1 MLPVYVMKSIR
12 YTVVFFALSGLAFFL
27 IFFVYLF
34 IFERN
39 MLLNAGDYYVKM
51 TFYLSTSLLDKG
63 KDTDNIEGRLK
74 IITDNFNIKKKWNI
88 INIFIFKKDYKFL
101 LEPYGT
107 YEFFLPSCRPV
118 EGDNKKDNCMELF
131 IRDAE
136 INKNKDEKKLYTGT
150 EIKIFGDTISHE
162 EQTVEVYTI
171 YNSEI
176 DGYISLIWPKS
187 NINSLVIEWILLPI
201 LIVFTFFLVASLW
214 IVYYLVS
221 KTLRPLEILSR
232 QIQRLPD
239 YDFASGDTTEIKSYL
254 PVEMNNEIGELARTF
269 SFVIDEL
276 DVNIKKLIDTTA
288 ENERIESE
296 LSVAREIQ
304 LGSLPTNFPLFVE
317 KEVEIYAYLLPAREI
332 GGDLYDF
339 FVIDDEH
346 ICFTVGDV
354 AGKGVPA
361 ALFMVI
367 AKKIIGSNSI
377 KGQDKLSPGKIMDYL
392 NEILCKENPSAT
404 FITLFIGILNVKTGS
419 MCYANGGHVP
429 PIFSNFSGETSA
441 FYRKEISGPVVGVI
455 PGIRYKDITEPLHP
469 GGTVFLCTDGVTEAM
484 NKEEEL
490 FGDQQLLENFMC
502 MKEKSCKEVV
512 EGILYEV
519 RKHAD
524 GEPQSDDIA
533 MMMIRW
539 RGAVDRLG

>member
-1 MLPVYVMKSIR
+1 
-12 YTVVFFALSGLAFFL
+12 
-27 IFFVYLF
+27 
-34 IFERN
+34 
-39 MLLNAGDYYVKM
+39 MLLNARDYYVKM

-63 KDTDNIEGRLK
+63 KDTDNIKDRLR
-74 IITDNFNIKKKWNI
+74 IITDNFNIKTKWNI
-88 INIFIFKKDYKFL
+88 INIFIFKKDYNFL

-107 YEFFLPSCRPV
+107 YEYFLSSCRVV
-118 EGDNKKDNCMELF
+118 EGDNDKDNCMELF

-136 INKNKDEKKLYTGT
+136 INKNKDEKKLYKGSK
-150 EIKIFGDTISHE
+150 IKIFRDTSSHE
-162 EQTVEVYTI
+162 EQTIEVYTI
-171 YNSEI
+171 YHSEI

-187 NINSLVIEWILLPI
+187 NISSLVIEWILLPI
-201 LIVFTFFLVASLW
+201 FIVFTFFLFASLW
-214 IVYYLVS
+214 IIYYLVS
-221 KTLRPLEILSR
+221 KTLRPLEILS
-232 QIQRLPD
+232 QQMHLLPD
-239 YDFASGDTTEIKSYL
+239 YDFASGDTKEIKNSL
-254 PVEMNNEIGELARTF
+254 PIEINNEIGELARTF
-269 SFVIDEL
+269 SFVIDKL
-276 DVNIKKLIDTTA
+276 DINIKKLIDTTVK
-288 ENERIESE
+288 NERIESE

-304 LGSLPTNFPLFVE
+304 LGSLPTNFSLFVE

-339 FVIDDEH
+339 FIIDDEH

-367 AKKIIGSNSI
+367 AKKLISSNPI
-377 KGQDKLSPGKIMDYL
+377 KGEGKTSPGKTMDYL
-392 NEILCKENPSAT
+392 NEILCKDNPSAT
-404 FITLFIGILNVKTGS
+404 FITLFIGILNVKTGA

-429 PIFSNFSGETSA
+429 PIFSDLDGETSA

-455 PGIRYKDITEPLHP
+455 PGIHYKDITVSLQP

-490 FGDQQLLENFMC
+490 FGDQQLLENFMR
-502 MKEKSCKEVV
+502 MKDIKEKSCKEVV

-519 RKHAD
+519 KKHAD

-533 MMMIRW
+533 MMMVRW